1 MLSDLRYAIRLLT
14 RSAGSSLLAMLALA
28 LGIGANTAMFS
39 IINTLFLR
47 PLPYQEPERLV
58 QITSSLPDQGL
69 QNAPFS
75 WPRYEAVRDRQQ
87 VFSQLAVAVFTPFT
101 LTGHGDPEQLQG
113 VMASANYLPTLG
125 VQPLHGRGF
134 TAEEDAPGGPDVLL
148 ISERLWQRLFHGD
161 RQALGKALT
170 LDGRAR
176 TIIGVL
182 PAAMSRFP
190 FNQNDLFLPRPRE
203 VPFLVPAQL
212 DNGAFAFQVI
222 ARLKPGATLEQAR
235 ENVKVLSAGYQA
247 EHSKNVDA
255 PTRAVV
261 NPWLEDLVG
270 NQRQTLAVLFAAV
283 GCVLLIACANVA
295 NLLLARFTGRR
306 KEIAVR
312 IALGAGRGA
321 VVRPFLM
328 ESLLVAAGGAL
339 GGLLLA
345 EWGLQ
350 VFLKFGQDFV
360 PRSLEVGID
369 PIVLAFTAALA
380 LVTGLVMGLVPA
392 LQAAKPDV
400 NEELQSASR
409 GSTTGVA
416 ASRFRKGLLVA
427 EIALSFVLLVSASLL
442 LTSFARLQ
450 SVAPGFKPDGLF
462 VAILNVPPAK
472 YPDAPALAGFYQRVI
487 DRMAAL
493 PGVTSVALSDALPLS
508 GAVPLAPIAVGNRE
522 VPPMSERD
530 RALRHLVSPGL
541 FATLGI
547 PLRAGRDFD
556 GRDRPDAP
564 HTVIINETMAK
575 KFFGQDDPIGRRL
588 VTGMAGIPSEIVGVV
603 ADNHSIDL
611 TSDPVMEYFLPV
623 LQRPEPFNGL
633 VLRVQGDP
641 AAIAAAARGALKDV
655 DAGLPLL
662 NPQTMNALIAQGTA
676 NRRLVMVLLGIFAAL
691 AVLLANIGLYGVMA
705 YLIRQR
711 TGEIGVRMALG
722 ARPSLIQKM
731 VIVEGLVVAAW
742 GIGLGVATAL
752 ASTRILTSLLFDVRA
767 TDPWIYLGIS
777 ATIVA
782 VACCASWLPARRA
795 ARIDPLAALRMP

>member
-1 MLSDLRYAIRLLT
+1 MISDLRYAIRLLS
-14 RSAGSSLLAMLALA
+14 RSTGSTLLAVLALA

-58 QITSSLPDQGL
+58 QLTSSLPDQGF
-69 QNAPFS
+69 QIAPFS
-75 WPRYEAVRDRQQ
+75 WPRYIAVRDHQQ
-87 VFSQLAVAVFTPFT
+87 VFGQLAVAAFTPFT
-101 LTGHGDPEQLQG
+101 LTDQGDPEQLQG
-113 VMASANYLPTLG
+113 LMTSANYLPTLG
-125 VQPLHGRGF
+125 VQPLYGRGF
-134 TAEEDAPGGPDVLL
+134 SAEEDAPGGPDVVL
-148 ISERLWQRLFHGD
+148 ISERLWRRLFNGD
-161 RQALGKALT
+161 PHALGKTLT

-182 PAAMSRFP
+182 PPAMSRFP
-190 FNQNDLFLPRPRE
+190 FNQNDVFAPRPAE
-203 VPFLVPAQL
+203 VPFLVPAQV

-222 ARLKPGATLEQAR
+222 ARLKPGTTLEQAR
-235 ENVKVLSAGYQA
+235 ENVKLLAAGYQA

-270 NQRQTLAVLFAAV
+270 NQRQTFAVLFAAV

-312 IALGAGRGA
+312 MALGASRGA

-339 GGLLLA
+339 CGLLLA

-350 VFLKFGQDFV
+350 GFLQVGQNFV
-360 PRSLEVGID
+360 PRSVEVRID

-392 LQAAKPDV
+392 LQCAKPNV

-409 GSTTGVA
+409 GSTAGVA

-450 SVAPGFKPDGLF
+450 SVVPGFRPDGLF
-462 VAILNVPPAK
+462 VGFLGVPPAK
-472 YPDAPALAGFYQRVI
+472 YPTDPELAGFYGRVI

-508 GAVPLAPIAVGNRE
+508 GAVPLAPIAVAGRE
-522 VPPMSERD
+522 VPPMSERA
-530 RALRHLVSPGL
+530 RALRHLVSPGM

-547 PLRAGRDFD
+547 PLRSGRDFD
-556 GRDRPDAP
+556 ARDRPDVP
-564 HTVIINETMAK
+564 HTVIINEAMAK
-575 KFFGQDDPIGRRL
+575 QFFGTTDPIGQRL
-588 VTGMAGIPSEIVGVV
+588 ITGMGEIQSEVVGVV

-611 TSDPVMEYFLPV
+611 TSAPVMEYFLPV
-623 LQRPEPFNGL
+623 LQRPENFSTL
-633 VLRVQGDP
+633 VLRVNGDP
-641 AAIAAAARGALKDV
+641 AAITAAARGALKEV

-662 NPQTMNALIAQGTA
+662 NPQTMNDLIAQGTA
-676 NRRLVMVLLGIFAAL
+676 DRRLVMVLLGIFAGL
-691 AVLLANIGLYGVMA
+691 AVVLANIGLYGVMA

-722 ARPSLIQKM
+722 ARPAVIQKM
-731 VIVEGLVVAAW
+731 VVVEGLMVAAW
-742 GIGLGVATAL
+742 GIGLGVAVAL
-752 ASTRILTSLLFDVRA
+752 VATRMLQSFLFDVRSF
-767 TDPWIYLGIS
+767 DPWIYVGIS
-777 ATIVA
+777 VTIVA
-782 VACCASWLPARRA
+782 VACCASWFPARRA
-795 ARIDPLAALRMP
+795 ARIDPLAALRTT

>member
-1 MLSDLRYAIRLLT
+1 MISDLRYAIRLLS
-14 RSAGSSLLAMLALA
+14 RSAGSTLLAVLALA

-58 QITSSLPDQGL
+58 QLTSSLPDQGL

-75 WPRYEAVRDRQQ
+75 WPRYVAVRDHQQ
-87 VFSQLAVAVFTPFT
+87 VFSQLAVAAFNPFT
-101 LTGHGDPEQLQG
+101 LTGHGDPEQLLG
-113 VMASANYLPTLG
+113 AMTSANYLPTLG
-125 VQPLHGRGF
+125 VQPLRGRGF
-134 TAEEDAPGGPDVLL
+134 SAEEDAPGGPDVVL
-148 ISERLWQRLFHGD
+148 ISERLWRRLFNGD
-161 RQALGKALT
+161 PQALGKTLT
-170 LDGRAR
+170 LDGRPH

-182 PAAMSRFP
+182 PPAMSLFP
-190 FNQNDLFLPRPRE
+190 FNQNDVFTPRPAE

-235 ENVKVLSAGYQA
+235 ENVKLLAAGYQA

-270 NQRQTLAVLFAAV
+270 NQRQTLTVLFAAV

-312 IALGAGRGA
+312 IALGASRGA

-339 GGLLLA
+339 CGLLLA

-350 VFLKFGQDFV
+350 GFLQLGQNFV
-360 PRSLEVGID
+360 PRSVEVTID

-380 LVTGLVMGLVPA
+380 LVTGLGMGLVPA
-392 LQAAKPDV
+392 LQAAKPNV

-409 GSTTGVA
+409 GSTAGVA

-450 SVAPGFKPDGLF
+450 SVAPGFRPDGLF
-462 VAILNVPPAK
+462 VGFLAVPPAK
-472 YPDAPALAGFYQRVI
+472 YPGDPELAGFYRRLL

-508 GAVPLAPIAVGNRE
+508 GAVPLAPIAVAGRE
-522 VPPMSERD
+522 VPPMSERAS
-530 RALRHLVSPGL
+530 ALRHLVSPGM
-541 FATLGI
+541 FSTLGI

-556 GRDRPDAP
+556 ARDRPDVP
-564 HTVIINETMAK
+564 HTVIINETMTK
-575 KFFGQDDPIGRRL
+575 QFFGQTDPIGQRL
-588 VTGMAGIPSEIVGVV
+588 ITGMGEIQSEVVGVV
-603 ADNHSIDL
+603 ADTHSIDL
-611 TSDPVMEYFLPV
+611 TTDPGMEYFLPV
-623 LQRPEPFNGL
+623 LQRPESFITL

-641 AAIAAAARGALKDV
+641 EAIAAAARGALKEV

-662 NPQTMNALIAQGTA
+662 NPQTMNDLVAQGNA
-676 NRRLVMVLLGIFAAL
+676 NRRLVMVLLAIFAGL
-691 AVLLANIGLYGVMA
+691 AVVLANIGLYGVMA

-722 ARPSLIQKM
+722 ARPAVIQKM
-731 VIVEGLVVAAW
+731 VIVEGLIVAGW
-742 GIGLGVATAL
+742 GIGLGVAAAL
-752 ASTRILTSLLFDVRA
+752 ASTRLLQTFLFDVRPS
-767 TDPWIYLGIS
+767 DPWIYLGIS

-782 VACCASWLPARRA
+782 VACTASWFPARRA
-795 ARIDPLAALRMP
+795 ARIDPLVALRAP